1 MLNETFSVIF
11 KHCAF
16 RKARKVLNNVHTFS
30 KIHGCFWGMTFG
42 FQVLWSLLESQSEW
56 LRCFPLLDF
65 HVDKKVGKILGD
77 ETRVTLSFFFL
88 LQKIFYWMRV
98 VQSEACEEFFSLITP
113 RQWKPWTM
121 GVARKHLL
129 FVSVSSFMLKGLFC
143 LSVWPPSHSVLK
155 SVKNVSFLNLNE
167 RSELF
172 F

>member
-1 MLNETFSVIF
+1 MYTLFQRS
-11 KHCAF
+11 
-16 RKARKVLNNVHTFS
+16 
-30 KIHGCFWGMTFG
+30 FWGMTFG

-129 FVSVSSFMLKGLFC
+129 FVSVSSFMLKGLQSVC
-143 LSVWPPSHSVLK
+143 LAPK
-155 SVKNVSFLNLNE
+155 SQCVEKCQKCLISKSKRAKRAILSNVSSKKSDFWWSLT
-167 RSELF
+167 
-172 F
+172 